1 MSANSSANTTRADK
15 DAEGPPFWRTT
26 PLSAMTR
33 EQWESLCDGC
43 GRCCLHKLEDADT
56 GEIHYTNV
64 ACRLLNLHTCGC
76 KSYAKRWDS
85 VPDCVELSPVVL
97 PTLKWLPSTCAYR
110 VLSEGKVLQW
120 WHPLV
125 SGDPETVHRAGI
137 SVRGKVIAESRADLL
152 DYHVVTWPE

>member
-1 MSANSSANTTRADK
+1 MSANSSANTNRDKADE
-15 DAEGPPFWRTT
+15 ASPPFWRTT

-33 EQWESLCDGC
+33 AQWDSLCDGC

-56 GEIHYTNV
+56 GEVHYTNV
-64 ACRLLNLHTCGC
+64 ACRLLNLHTCSC
-76 KSYAKRWDS
+76 KHYQTRWDH

-97 PTLKWLPSTCAYR
+97 PNLQWLPSTCAYR
-110 VLSEGKVLQW
+110 LLYEGRTLAW

-125 SGDPETVHRAGI
+125 SGDPNTVHAAGI
-137 SVRGKVIAESRADLL
+137 SVRGKIIAESRADLL